1 MNIVQ
6 PMFGAVSVVAW
17 KLQRV
22 SGCVYAMFFGRG
34 GAMEIVI
41 VIVGVCKISG

>member
-34 GAMEIVI
+34 AMEIVI